1 MEPHESATPMGP
13 PSRSLREQTQKR
25 QRNASPVT
33 PSKRR
38 RVQHLPSS
46 VSQRTPASTQ
56 ISCTS
61 TPLSGPR
68 TRAQL
73 DRYFEDVKRDA
84 RRIIAVKKQL
94 DVLLPEVDADPQSTP
109 EPTSG
114 STPMTTKKA
123 VKLLEKILKDNQLIE
138 DLEEVRKE
146 VDPKVRGPRRSDT
159 DGVVKHYRKKQQTT
173 REKLRKDIRKAR
185 KRIGYNWDRLKE
197 AEMVTEPEASTA
209 EDTISSYPVVLVAAK
224 EDGDED
230 SGAMADDSDS
240 EPMLPT
246 GNTIARSIMSPSVPP
261 DHIVEEENRTSNDK
275 DQAETEESSETGEAD
290 TEASKVLE
298 PVEKKAARENGSL
311 SKSVQSSLIPF
322 TALIHNYRTTH
333 APRRSIYTPD
343 SVDDEDLPGKSRQA
357 EILTVTE
364 NSLSAGGLAHQT
376 VEKTTNPIK
385 PVPLR
390 DAEAQVELSETQVK
404 PFSRRSVTPFFLSSV
419 PLFNHDLFSS
429 SDDDISDSGEDES
442 EDSSEDEEDD
452 GSDVEVKEEDED
464 NDVKLDIFGDGS
476 EDDDEDEDETSDIE
490 VKVEMADVEEVK
502 ESSEDT
508 RNEQE
513 KQPEEVT
520 GDIET
525 QKKER
530 LVSWA
535 DIRPVPL
542 ADSRFVSF
550 TDSHLGSLTALT
562 SRPSDESLN
571 VAQSDHPEDP
581 KSSRPTTGLFERMN
595 GIQTSGSFEAMM
607 AGLRQAAAERERL
620 AVLNGQI
627 VDTDTSDTS
636 DDESLPDWPPESD
649 AKPSIA

>member
-1 MEPHESATPMGP
+1 MEPQESATPMAP

-25 QRNASPVT
+25 QRNSSPVT

-73 DRYFEDVKRDA
+73 DRYYEDVKRDA
-84 RRIIAVKKQL
+84 RRIIAVKNQL
-94 DVLLPEVDADPQSTP
+94 DVLLPEVDTDPQSTP
-109 EPTSG
+109 APTSG
-114 STPMTTKKA
+114 SMSMTTKNA

-185 KRIGYNWDRLKE
+185 KRIGYNWDRLK
-197 AEMVTEPEASTA
+197 AAQMVTEPEASTA
-209 EDTISSYPVVLVAAK
+209 EDTVSSSISYPVVSVAAT
-224 EDGDED
+224 EDGDDD

-246 GNTIARSIMSPSVPP
+246 GNTVARSIMSPSFLP
-261 DHIVEEENRTSNDK
+261 DHTVEEENRTSNDK
-275 DQAETEESSETGEAD
+275 DKAKTKRSGENGDAD
-290 TEASKVLE
+290 REASKINE
-298 PVEKKAARENGSL
+298 PVEGKAAPESL
-311 SKSVQSSLIPF
+311 P
-322 TALIHNYRTTH
+322 RTVR

-343 SVDDEDLPGKSRQA
+343 SVDDEDRPGQTGQK
-357 EILTVTE
+357 EISTHTATE
-364 NSLSAGGLAHQT
+364 ESPHSDGGLADKM
-376 VEKTTNPIK
+376 VEETTKPTNPRE
-385 PVPLR
+385 V
-390 DAEAQVELSETQVK
+390 ETQVK
-404 PFSRRSVTPFFLSSV
+404 PFSRRS
-419 PLFNHDLFSS
+419 
-429 SDDDISDSGEDES
+429 DDEISDSGEDE
-442 EDSSEDEEDD
+442 DSSEDDEDDED
-452 GSDVEVKEEDED
+452 GSDVEIKEEDED
-464 NDVKLDIFGDGS
+464 LDVKLDMFGDGS
-476 EDDDEDEDETSDIE
+476 EDDDEDEDEDESND
-490 VKVEMADVEEVK
+490 VGLKVEVEDQEEFK

-508 RNEQE
+508 RTEQDKE
-513 KQPEEVT
+513 AEEAT
-520 GDIET
+520 GDIES
-525 QKKER
+525 QKKGSDER
-530 LVSWA
+530 L
-535 DIRPVPL
+535 
-542 ADSRFVSF
+542 
-550 TDSHLGSLTALT
+550 
-562 SRPSDESLN
+562 N
-571 VAQSDHPEDP
+571 VVQSGQGHPEDP

-620 AVLNGQI
+620 AVLNGRI
-627 VDTDTSDTS
+627 VDTDTSDSS

-649 AKPSIA
+649 TKPSIA